1 MNKKTY
7 TTPEIVIVET
17 EATVMADTSIV
28 VSGRREQKAEQ
39 VLSNKT
45 FTTIA
50 TETDNSFWKH
60 WADKD

>member
-7 TTPEIVIVET
+7 TTPEIAIVET

-28 VSGRREQKAEQ
+28 VSGSREEKAEQ

-45 FTTIA
+45 
-50 TETDNSFWKH
+50 S
-60 WADKD
+60 

>member
-28 VSGRREQKAEQ
+28 VSGSREEKAEQ

-45 FTTIA
+45 FTTID
-50 TETDNSFWKH
+50 TETDNSFWKR